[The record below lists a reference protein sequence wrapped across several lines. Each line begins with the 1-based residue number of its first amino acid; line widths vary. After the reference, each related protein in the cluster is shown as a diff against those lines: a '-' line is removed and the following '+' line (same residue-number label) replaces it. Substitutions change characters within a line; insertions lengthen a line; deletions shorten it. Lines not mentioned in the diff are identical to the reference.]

1 MTTPIDDT
9 KEYQNPGV
17 LQKRGP
23 PNLNNGERLRAKV
36 MKLLCTIVVV
46 GVVVVAVVV
55 VDIITSLI
63 SVFIQC
69 VAESLF

>member
-36 MKLLCTIVVV
+36 MKLLCTDVV
-46 GVVVVAVVV
+46 VVVVAVVVV

-69 VAESLF
+69 VA